1 MHSTV
6 HRVEV
11 HDKLCVIITC
21 NSVESQRIGTN
32 LESYQF
38 LSYVSDTLCTT
49 ECRCV

>member
-21 NSVESQRIGTN
+21 NSVER
-32 LESYQF
+32 
-38 LSYVSDTLCTT
+38 VSDLEQISKVINSYLMCRILCVQQTAG
-49 ECRCV
+49 V